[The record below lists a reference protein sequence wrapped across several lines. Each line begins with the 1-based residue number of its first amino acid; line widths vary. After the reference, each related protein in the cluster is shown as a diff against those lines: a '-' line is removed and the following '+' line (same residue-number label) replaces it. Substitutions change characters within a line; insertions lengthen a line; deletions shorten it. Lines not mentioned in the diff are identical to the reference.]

1 MRSSSK
7 KMKPTRVK
15 ARDSLGGIL
24 SPDLSYR
31 GECITAVSVSD
42 KKGERKHNVESI
54 SLRKDFGI
62 TGDAHAG
69 SGHRQVSFLAE
80 ESIKKM
86 QLKGLDVRPGDFAEN
101 ITTKGVDLLKL
112 KIGERFKSGNGV
124 IFEVSQIGKVCHT
137 RCSIYYQAGDCVMP
151 REGIFA
157 RVLKGGVIKPGDR
170 LEVIK
175 DAKRTK

>member
-7 KMKPTRVK
+7 
-15 ARDSLGGIL
+15 SI
-24 SPDLSYR
+24 
-31 GECITAVSVSD
+31 IAVSVSD

-54 SLRKDFGI
+54 SLREDFGI

-86 QLKGLDVRPGDFAEN
+86 QLKGLDVKPGDFAEN
-101 ITTKGVDLLKL
+101 ITTKGIDLLKL
-112 KIGERFKSGNGV
+112 KIGEKLKAGSGV
-124 IFEVSQIGKVCHT
+124 IFEISQIGKVCHT
-137 RCSIYYQAGDCVMP
+137 RCNIYYQAGDCVMP

-157 RVLKGGVIKPGDR
+157 RVLKGGTLKSGDT
-170 LEVIK
+170 LEVLK
-175 DAKRTK
+175 NAKRTK